1 MWGNCMDWK
10 DIASTVAKA
19 APILGTVLGGPVGAV
34 AGAAGSLVAS
44 ILGCDDSPEAV
55 EKAISQNPENL
66 LKLKELEA
74 QEQARMLKWK
84 QAQLAAELADR
95 DSARQRD
102 IAITRVRGGNLRADL
117 LALTAM
123 VALIGVMAA
132 LFMFPVP
139 EGSARDLLLVVTG
152 CLINIVKEV
161 YGFEF
166 GSSRGEQDARPQVR

>member
-44 ILGCDDSPEAV
+44 MLGCDDSPEAV
-55 EKAISQNPENL
+55 SEAISQNPEAL

-74 QEQARMLKWK
+74 QEQARMLQWK
-84 QAQLAAELADR
+84 QAQLNAEIADR
-95 DSARQRD
+95 DSARERD
-102 IAITRVRGGNLRADL
+102 TQITQIKGSNTRADV
-117 LALTAM
+117 LAYLSIIAF
-123 VALIGVMAA
+123 IGVMFA
-132 LFMFPVP
+132 LFKFSIP
-139 EGSARDLLLVVTG
+139 EGGTRDLIVFTLGHLT
-152 CLINIVKEV
+152 NIVKDV

-166 GSSRGEQDARPQVR
+166 GSSRGEQDAKPQVR